1 MKCSWIWALSVAI
14 VVATVP
20 AARAQEAAGG
30 EDDTIGLLV
39 GVLKDTPDPAA
50 QADMLRGINAALEGK
65 RNVKMPAGWQELY
78 PKLAESPNDEVRK
91 QSAKLSAIFGDASTL
106 DAMRKVVLDPSKP
119 PTDRNKALESL
130 LGKNDAALAPLL
142 QGLLKDPAVRESALK
157 GLAGT
162 DDPKTPTAILEAYP
176 SFDETAKRA
185 AVNTLSFRP
194 RFAKALMAAVK
205 EGKVS
210 TKDLTA
216 YTVRQLRSFNDKE
229 IDAWIAQT
237 WGVAKTSN
245 EQKVKEIARYKAM
258 LTPEALKAGDAS
270 AGRALFART
279 CMQCHTLF
287 GEGGKVGPDITGAN
301 RQDVDYLLVNIVDP
315 SAVISKDYMV
325 SLVGMKDDDVF
336 TGILVKEDAQTIS
349 LATESAV
356 QVLQKSDV
364 KEVRQSELSMMP
376 EGLITPLSKKEL
388 IDLITYLRSSSQVP
402 LPGGK

>member
-1 MKCSWIWALSVAI
+1 MKCCWICILSLALIAP
-14 VVATVP
+14 TP
-20 AARAQEAAGG
+20 AARARDAGG

-39 GVLKDTPDPAA
+39 SVLKDTADPAA

-65 RNVKMPAGWQELY
+65 RNVKMPPGWQELY
-78 PKLAESPNDEVRK
+78 PKLSGSPSEEVRK

-106 DAMRKVVLDPSKP
+106 DAMRKVVLDPSKSP
-119 PTDRNKALESL
+119 ADRNKALESL

-162 DDPKTPTAILEAYP
+162 DDPKTPAAILDAYP

-194 RFAKALMAAVK
+194 RFAKALMNAVK

-245 EQKVKEIARYKAM
+245 EQKVKEIEKYKAL
-258 LTPEALKAGDAS
+258 LTPEALKTGDPS
-270 AGRALFART
+270 AGRALFAKT
-279 CMQCHTLF
+279 CLQCHQLY

-301 RQDVDYLLVNIVDP
+301 RADIDYLMVNIVDP

-325 SLVGMKDDDVF
+325 SLVYMKDDDVF
-336 TGILVKEDAQTIS
+336 TGIVAKEDPQTLS

-356 QVLQKSDV
+356 QVLQKADV

-376 EGLITPLSKKEL
+376 EGLLTPLSKKEL
-388 IDLITYLRSSSQVP
+388 VDLITYLRTQSQVP

>member
-1 MKCSWIWALSVAI
+1 MKCCWIWILTLALVAPN
-14 VVATVP
+14 P
-20 AARAQEAAGG
+20 AARAQDAAA
-30 EDDTIGLLV
+30 EDDTIGLLLT
-39 GVLKDTPDPAA
+39 VLKDTADPAA

-78 PKLAESPNDEVRK
+78 PKLAESPSDEVRK
-91 QSAKLSAIFGDASTL
+91 QSATLSAIFGDASTL
-106 DAMRKVVLDPSKP
+106 DAMRKIVLDASKSP
-119 PTDRNKALESL
+119 ADRNKALESL
-130 LGKNDAALAPLL
+130 VGKNDAALAPLL
-142 QGLLKDPAVRESALK
+142 QGLLKDPALRESALK

-162 DDPKTPTAILEAYP
+162 DDPKTPAAILDAYP
-176 SFDETAKRA
+176 TFDEAAKRA

-205 EGKVS
+205 DAKVS
-210 TKDLTA
+210 PKDLTA
-216 YTVRQLRSFNDKE
+216 YTVRQLRSFGDKE

-245 EQKVKEIARYKAM
+245 EQKLKEIAKYKAM
-258 LTPEALKAGDAS
+258 LTDDALKAGDPA
-270 AGRALFART
+270 AGRALFAKT
-279 CMQCHTLF
+279 CMQCHQLF

-301 RQDVDYLLVNIVDP
+301 RADIDYLMVNIVDP

-325 SLVGMKDDDVF
+325 SLVYMKDDDVF
-336 TGILVKEDAQTIS
+336 TGIMAKEDAQTLS

-376 EGLITPLSKKEL
+376 EGLLTPLSKKEL
-388 IDLITYLRSSSQVP
+388 IDLIAYLRSPSQVP